1 MDILDYLPQKIKTE
15 AALYMRQGLEEIRVR
30 AGQPTQYI
38 MRAGYKKGRVLS
50 IEDVKE
56 MLNYLSDYSLYA
68 MKEQLK
74 CGFFTV
80 EGGHR
85 IGITAVGSV
94 LDISSL
100 NIRIA
105 HQIKGCSNVIMPY
118 IRNNGR
124 IYNTIIVSRPG
135 AGKTTCLRDC
145 IRELS
150 SGNEKYKS
158 LKVAVV
164 DERSEI
170 AACYRGVPQNDLG
183 PSCDVMD
190 NCKKVVGM
198 RMLLRSMSPDVI
210 AVDELGAEEDFMAL
224 SDILKC
230 GINIIGTIHGSEIAD
245 VKNKKIPAGIERIIF
260 IEKDKNGRRQF
271 YVYDKDYRCIG
282 GNDRGCGTA

>member
-1 MDILDYLPQKIKTE
+1 M
-15 AALYMRQGLEEIRVR
+15 
-30 AGQPTQYI
+30 
-38 MRAGYKKGRVLS
+38 
-50 IEDVKE
+50 
-56 MLNYLSDYSLYA
+56 
-68 MKEQLK
+68 
-74 CGFFTV
+74 
-80 EGGHR
+80 
-85 IGITAVGSV
+85 
-94 LDISSL
+94 
-100 NIRIA
+100 
-105 HQIKGCSNVIMPY
+105 
-118 IRNNGR
+118 
-124 IYNTIIVSRPG
+124 
-135 AGKTTCLRDC
+135 
-145 IRELS
+145 
-150 SGNEKYKS
+150 
-158 LKVAVV
+158 V